1 MRGKEVRG
9 AGRDASPRVSLVV
22 GGSSSGEEGP
32 NRQSEGLD
40 LGELL
45 QDSEVAWAGECA
57 RWRRCAPEDI
67 CVAAGVPDLA
77 GTATAAPGLDPAALA
92 RALEIAPAALL
103 LGVKPGDLPKE
114 LASREPAPGLVPS
127 QGVAAPH
134 PRGPA
139 RRLAPPPREEST
151 RPPISS
157 VDVPQVDPVEASRD
171 VGSGS
176 DDEDLNALLGSAT
189 DITGSSTPLALAGS
203 LGALGRGGDDD
214 DDADLDALLN
224 S

>member
-1 MRGKEVRG
+1 M
-9 AGRDASPRVSLVV
+9 DTLP
-22 GGSSSGEEGP
+22 GGPLGP
-32 NRQSEGLD
+32 WAQS
-40 LGELL
+40 
-45 QDSEVAWAGECA
+45 A
-57 RWRRCAPEDI
+57 
-67 CVAAGVPDLA
+67 
-77 GTATAAPGLDPAALA
+77 AALA

-127 QGVAAPH
+127 QGRAALH
-134 PRGPA
+134 PGGRA

-157 VDVPQVDPVEASRD
+157 VVAPQVDPVEASCD

-176 DDEDLNALLGSAT
+176 DDEDLDALLGSAP
-189 DITGSSTPLALAGS
+189 DKVVTGSSTPLALAGS
-203 LGALGRGGDDD
+203 LSALGRSGDDD

>member
-1 MRGKEVRG
+1 M
-9 AGRDASPRVSLVV
+9 
-22 GGSSSGEEGP
+22 
-32 NRQSEGLD
+32 
-40 LGELL
+40 
-45 QDSEVAWAGECA
+45 
-57 RWRRCAPEDI
+57 
-67 CVAAGVPDLA
+67 
-77 GTATAAPGLDPAALA
+77 GTAAAAPGLDPAALA

-114 LASREPAPGLVPS
+114 LASRERADGSVPT
-127 QGVAAPH
+127 QREVAPH

-139 RRLAPPPREEST
+139 RGVAPPPQEEN

-157 VDVPQVDPVEASRD
+157 VVAPSRQVDPLEASCD

-176 DDEDLNALLGSAT
+176 DDKDLDALLGFAPNKT
-189 DITGSSTPLALAGS
+189 VMGSSTPLALTES
-203 LGALGRGGDDD
+203 QSALGKGRDSD

>member
-1 MRGKEVRG
+1 MARG
-9 AGRDASPRVSLVV
+9 AGRDAPPRFNLAVR
-22 GGSSSGEEGP
+22 GGSSDDEGP
-32 NRQSEGLD
+32 HPQSEGLD

-45 QDSEVAWAGECA
+45 QDSELAWAGECA

-67 CVAAGVPDLA
+67 CVAAGVPDLM
-77 GTATAAPGLDPAALA
+77 GTAAAAPGLDPAALA
-92 RALEIAPAALL
+92 RALAIAPAALL

-114 LASREPAPGLVPS
+114 LASGERAAGPVPT
-127 QGVAAPH
+127 QHHPEVAPH

-139 RRLAPPPREEST
+139 RGVAPPQQEES

-157 VDVPQVDPVEASRD
+157 VAPSRQVDPLEASCD

-176 DDEDLNALLGSAT
+176 DDEDLDALLGSAP
-189 DITGSSTPLALAGS
+189 DKAVMGSSTPLARTES
-203 LGALGRGGDDD
+203 QSALGKGGDSD